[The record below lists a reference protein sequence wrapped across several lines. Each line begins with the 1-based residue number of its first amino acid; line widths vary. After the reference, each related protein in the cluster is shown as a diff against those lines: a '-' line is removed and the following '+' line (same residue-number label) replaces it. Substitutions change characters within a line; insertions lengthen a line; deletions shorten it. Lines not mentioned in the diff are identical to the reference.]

1 MGDRSR
7 LSVRGLFHTSSV
19 GILLFARDHKIPN
32 TMKEKL
38 STGDDVLKH
47 LDLIEEN
54 APPMVQL
61 AAAAILLRDTNFP
74 ELIYKIIQGDVEGPC
89 DKMGKAVH
97 FALMA
102 MERVMANHIKENS
115 KVGVISIEIPE
126 QKEKEDSTWK
136 MPENYRN

>member
-1 MGDRSR
+1 
-7 LSVRGLFHTSSV
+7 
-19 GILLFARDHKIPN
+19 
-32 TMKEKL
+32 MKEKL

-74 ELIYKIIQGDVEGPC
+74 ELIYQILEEGKIEEPC
-89 DKMGKAVH
+89 DKMAKAVQ
-97 FALMA
+97 FAMTA

-115 KVGVISIEIPE
+115 KLGGISIEMPE
-126 QKEKEDSTWK
+126 EEEKEDTAWK